1 MENCEV
7 DNAASSYFGCDGV
20 KVSFRSNQFAIISK
34 GRSDADGGIQYFLK
48 VYNNRTSTADF
59 IGRIIRLTIRCD
71 NGQAKPLNRQY
82 TRYLLFKYVG
92 NVTCPVSLSSQGPL
106 GTRALHSHSLPST
119 MRHITTA
126 TKSIKTDSMLSLPTF
141 TVTTVPREIMST
153 STVTTQ
159 STMVGA
165 PATVSG
171 ALSTVSATPSSTFVI
186 QTTVVPSLPNTPASE
201 ASVVSSPQINRAYQ
215 SDDQDLYRELS
226 FQEAPIY
233 ASYQRQDIQPRSANT
248 KEDHY
253 AQLNIPEDQ
262 HIYGLGGTEESTYN
276 VLGEHVSDRG
286 VIYENYEFSEEEEAD
301 TVYNVLE
308 DPSGDRS
315 EGSDPDGA
323 ICEDGPV
330 YKNVSRQSSQVCN
343 TRSHKDSE
351 LTNGLVYNN
360 TKETLYHNDTADDD
374 FVTKDYV
381 RSILRTLSRIEQ

>member
-1 MENCEV
+1 M
-7 DNAASSYFGCDGV
+7 
-20 KVSFRSNQFAIISK
+20 
-34 GRSDADGGIQYFLK
+34 
-48 VYNNRTSTADF
+48 
-59 IGRIIRLTIRCD
+59 
-71 NGQAKPLNRQY
+71 
-82 TRYLLFKYVG
+82 
-92 NVTCPVSLSSQGPL
+92 
-106 GTRALHSHSLPST
+106 
-119 MRHITTA
+119 
-126 TKSIKTDSMLSLPTF
+126 
-141 TVTTVPREIMST
+141 
-153 STVTTQ
+153 
-159 STMVGA
+159 
-165 PATVSG
+165 
-171 ALSTVSATPSSTFVI
+171 
-186 QTTVVPSLPNTPASE
+186 
-201 ASVVSSPQINRAYQ
+201 
-215 SDDQDLYRELS
+215 
-226 FQEAPIY
+226 
-233 ASYQRQDIQPRSANT
+233 
-248 KEDHY
+248 
-253 AQLNIPEDQ
+253 NIPEDQ

-286 VIYENYEFSEEEEAD
+286 VIYENYEFFEEEEAD